1 MRGVQLQAGGQAPAL
16 WVRAQPGVAVP
27 RKERREKGSAEEV
40 AVFLESGPGDRTI
53 RERHTNA
60 EAIVV
65 GQLLTINDLPE
76 GSGAMQGSNANH
88 IAGLPGLL
96 REDAGAVGADIIGK
110 GSLAVGRRACRPP
123 EAHHD
128 YDRQPPFDSAT
139 GAVVQRVLAKTL
151 TG

>member
-1 MRGVQLQAGGQAPAL
+1 MRGGQQQAGGQAPPL
-16 WVRAQPGVAVP
+16 RVRAQPGVVVP
-27 RKERREKGSAEEV
+27 RKKSREKGSAEEV
-40 AVFLESGPGDRTI
+40 AVFLKSGPGDGAI

-76 GSGAMQGSNANH
+76 GIGSMQGSNANH
-88 IAGLPGLL
+88 IAGLPGLS
-96 REDAGAVGADIIGK
+96 REDAGAVGADVIGK
-110 GSLAVGRRACRPP
+110 GSLAVGRRACRSG

-128 YDRQPPFDSAT
+128 YDRQAPFDSAT
-139 GAVVQRVLAKTL
+139 GTVVQRVLAKTL